1 MNIRKEFGEENK
13 ESMKV
18 VELRRLE

>member
-1 MNIRKEFGEENK
+1 MNIRKEFEEENK

-18 VELRRLE
+18 AELRRLK